1 MIYGNTGESMKVGRG
16 HQCELRV
23 NDISVSR
30 LHADMRF
37 ENDEFIVQDRQSK
50 FGTLVK
56 FKDEVEINDKDSNAR
71 IQCGRLLLEFKVMK
85 KITEEIDTN
94 SEEDG
99 VLA

>member
-1 MIYGNTGESMKVGRG
+1 MIYGNTGEVMKIGRG

-37 ENDEFIVQDRQSK
+37 ENDEFIVKDKQSK

-56 FKDEVEINDKDSNAR
+56 FKEEIELKDMSR
-71 IQCGRLLLEFKVMK
+71 IQCGRLLLEFKMK
-85 KITEEIDTN
+85 KKY
-94 SEEDG
+94 SE
-99 VLA
+99 